1 LDDAD
6 GDGVCGDVDLCE
18 GYNDYLDADGDG
30 TPDGCDVCMYD
41 PLDDADN
48 DGVCGN
54 EDICS
59 LGDDNLDA
67 DADGTPDACDICP
80 NDANDDS
87 DGDGVCDSLDICSLG
102 DDALDA
108 DADGTPDAC
117 DSSPNGSVHFG
128 FQSADEGPAES
139 TVRLVADSSM
149 PLYGYSL
156 NVVGAEILDFVPSDA
171 LGNVS
176 VSGDFIF
183 AYDQDGNSVLGQTV
197 LGVLYLKPDSDGG
210 TLTIENLI
218 AAGQNGVALS
228 ATSDAGW
235 EQIACLDEDSDAL
248 CDLGYD
254 SCLGDA
260 VNDPD
265 NDGVCDKDEI
275 AGCQDATAC
284 NYNENATD
292 GGVDCEYLVAD
303 CDTCSGAVDGT
314 GYVVD
319 NDADD
324 DNVCDSNDVCSGGD
338 DNQDADSD
346 GTPDFCDS
354 CPNDALN
361 DADADGVCGDVDLCE
376 GYDDALDADADGTPD
391 GCDVC
396 ADADDSLD
404 ADSDGTPDACDADLL
419 LHEGNNL
426 VSFVALPNDL
436 SLSSVFA
443 GSDLAGV
450 IGEGSAA
457 AEIGG
462 SWYGSLSTIDA
473 LSGYWVQANTDQE
486 IDVVGTVSDDLVYT
500 LHDANNLI
508 SYPYAQSRSIP
519 DALPDYVEDEV
530 FAIVGEGVAS
540 INLNGSWLGSL
551 GSLSGS
557 KGYWFARS
565 ADASDLTFQYNPP
578 SAGSSARLLS
588 GDLPKVPEA
597 YAYTQSTE
605 QGFYF
610 IESVLIDGEPMAEN
624 NWIVAYNNDVVVG
637 ARMWTGKYTDI
648 PAMGN
653 DSSTETAG
661 YMEMGNVPT
670 FKLMDSVTGEMLD
683 LYVDGTIDPWT
694 NNGVSVITLST
705 TPELPTAVTL
715 NGSYPNPFNPAT
727 TISFSIPSEM
737 NVDVKVYDISGR
749 MVGELMNGIQSQGL
763 YEITWDASS
772 QASGLY
778 FVRLVAGTEMH
789 TQKIMLVK

>member
-1 LDDAD
+1 
-6 GDGVCGDVDLCE
+6 
-18 GYNDYLDADGDG
+18 
-30 TPDGCDVCMYD
+30 MYD
-41 PLDDADN
+41 PLASQFNKDVSNYVPATAQSTTVDEVVPRTIERTVDGKKKILFNPDFLDLVGNGTVAFGALPPGAVNADGNRMNNLGYQGGTTLDDSFTSVHWLGDDVGISQEYGVTIDANNDADN
-48 DGVCGN
+48 
-54 EDICS
+54 
-59 LGDDNLDA
+59 
-67 DADGTPDACDICP
+67 
-80 NDANDDS
+80 
-87 DGDGVCDSLDICSLG
+87 
-102 DDALDA
+102 
-108 DADGTPDAC
+108 
-117 DSSPNGSVHFG
+117 
-128 FQSADEGPAES
+128 
-139 TVRLVADSSM
+139 
-149 PLYGYSL
+149 
-156 NVVGAEILDFVPSDA
+156 
-171 LGNVS
+171 
-176 VSGDFIF
+176 
-183 AYDQDGNSVLGQTV
+183 
-197 LGVLYLKPDSDGG
+197 
-210 TLTIENLI
+210 
-218 AAGQNGVALS
+218 
-228 ATSDAGW
+228 
-235 EQIACLDEDSDAL
+235 
-248 CDLGYD
+248 
-254 SCLGDA
+254 
-260 VNDPD
+260 
-265 NDGVCDKDEI
+265 
-275 AGCQDATAC
+275 
-284 NYNENATD
+284 
-292 GGVDCEYLVAD
+292 
-303 CDTCSGAVDGT
+303 
-314 GYVVD
+314 
-319 NDADD
+319 
-324 DNVCDSNDVCSGGD
+324 
-338 DNQDADSD
+338 
-346 GTPDFCDS
+346 
-354 CPNDALN
+354 
-361 DADADGVCGDVDLCE
+361 DGVCGDVDLCE

-391 GCDVC
+391 GCDLC
-396 ADADDSLD
+396 ADANDSLD

-426 VSFVALPNDL
+426 VSFVALPSDL

-462 SWYGSLSTIDA
+462 SWYGSLNTIDA
-473 LSGYWVQANTDQE
+473 LSGYWVQANSDQE
-486 IDVVGTVSDDLVYT
+486 IDVVGTASDDLLYT

-508 SYPYAQSRSIP
+508 SYPYAQSQSIA
-519 DALPDYVEDEV
+519 DALPNDVEDEV

-540 INLNGSWLGSL
+540 INLNGIWLGSL
-551 GSLSGS
+551 GSLSGG

-565 ADASDLTFQYNPP
+565 ADASDLTFQYNSP

-637 ARMWTGKYTDI
+637 ARMWTGEYTDI

-653 DSSTETAG
+653 DSSTQTAG
-661 YMEMGNVPT
+661 YMEMGNIPT